1 MIQTDDKALIARIA
15 AGDEAAFAELYR
27 AYEKRIY
34 WFINKKLNDP
44 FEAADIL
51 HIVFMDVWQKAEQ
64 FEGRSKVST
73 WLFGI
78 AFNKTVDRMR
88 RKIPTPMDEQDSG
101 AHEIADEAP
110 PATELIQASEE
121 NEHLRHCLDR
131 LNDEQRAVIDL
142 AFFEDMAYGEIS
154 EVVGIPEGTVK
165 TRAFH
170 ARKALKSC
178 LNRRLGAVS

>member
-1 MIQTDDKALIARIA
+1 MTDHDDKALIAGIA
-15 AGDEAAFAELYR
+15 AGDEAAFADLYR
-27 AYEKRIY
+27 AYEKKIY
-34 WFINKKLNDP
+34 RFINKKLNDP

-51 HIVFMDVWQKAEQ
+51 HIVFMDVWQKAGQ

-88 RKIPTPMDEQDSG
+88 RNIPTPMDEQDSG

-110 PATELIQASEE
+110 PAPELIQADEE
-121 NEHLRHCLDR
+121 NQHLRHCLDR
-131 LNDEQRAVIDL
+131 LNEQQRTVIDL
-142 AFFEDMAYGEIS
+142 AFFQDMHYGEIA
-154 EVVGIPEGTVK
+154 EIVGVPEGTVK

-170 ARKALKSC
+170 ARRALKTC
-178 LNRRLGAVS
+178 LNRPMGAVA